1 MKLVQFLL
9 PLNDN
14 LGKKFPK
21 KLFKDIK
28 EELTKKFSGIT
39 AFSQSPAEGVW
50 EDEGYV
56 QKDQIIIYEVMA
68 VEFDQNWCVILPT
81 SLRQNSNKKRLCFAG
96 LMFQR
101 FKQPTPAYIWRKMRN
116 TSSFNPGSSVPGSSN
131 GSCHL
136 F

>member
-1 MKLVQFLL
+1 MKLIQLLL

-21 KLFKDIK
+21 KFFKDIK
-28 EELTKKFSGIT
+28 EELTEKFSGVT

-68 VEFDQNWCVILPT
+68 AGFDHNWWRDFIHKLEAKLNQEKIV
-81 SLRQNSNKKRLCFAG
+81 LRWFDVSTL
-96 LMFQR
+96 
-101 FKQPTPAYIWRKMRN
+101 
-116 TSSFNPGSSVPGSSN
+116 
-131 GSCHL
+131 
-136 F
+136 